1 MPMHGR
7 GNTPGTAR
15 GEEGSRPQKHDHT
28 LREALHPAWAELIA
42 YCRELQFGEL
52 EKLKIQ
58 NGVPMMAELT
68 TRKVRFGS

>member
-1 MPMHGR
+1 MRAR
-7 GNTPGTAR
+7 GLENTPGTAT
-15 GEEGSRPQKHDHT
+15 GDEGSRPQKQEPT
-28 LREALHPAWAELIA
+28 LLDTLHPAWAELIT